1 MDELVFD
8 AIDGNFHVH
17 RQLPYETEDFGT
29 SIQTILFEMLIGRR
43 QSRGCYS
50 VVFLSLVRIRKN

>member
-8 AIDGNFHVH
+8 AIDGDFHVH

-29 SIQTILFEMLIGRR
+29 NIISPFLFLLLKP
-43 QSRGCYS
+43 
-50 VVFLSLVRIRKN
+50 FDKLSPQ

>member
-8 AIDGNFHVH
+8 AIAGDFHVH

-29 SIQTILFEMLIGRR
+29 SIIFPFLF
-43 QSRGCYS
+43 C
-50 VVFLSLVRIRKN
+50 F